1 MDPGAARG
9 RRGPDTGATRRVG
22 TIAGVRLDV
31 WLDVSCLFKT
41 RSEGKRACEGG
52 KVDVNGQAAKP
63 NRELKEGDRLDITR
77 PFGRRQQVVVRGF
90 AEKHIPKADAR
101 LLYED
106 VTPKPSPAE
115 IELLRIAKMA
125 APFTRRASLGAPD
138 KRERRQLRRLKGR
151 D

>member
-1 MDPGAARG
+1 
-9 RRGPDTGATRRVG
+9 
-22 TIAGVRLDV
+22 VRLDV
-31 WLDVSCLFKT
+31 WLDVSCLFRT
-41 RSEGKRACEGG
+41 RSDAKRACEGG

-77 PFGRRQQVVVRGF
+77 PFGRRQQVIVRRF
-90 AEKHIPKADAR
+90 AEKHIPKVEAR

-106 VTPKPSPAE
+106 VTPKPTPEE
-115 IELLRIAKMA
+115 IELLRMAKMA

>member
-1 MDPGAARG
+1 M
-9 RRGPDTGATRRVG
+9 
-22 TIAGVRLDV
+22 RLDV

-41 RSEGKRACEGG
+41 RSEAKRACEGG

-63 NRELKEGDRLDITR
+63 NRELKQGDRLDITR
-77 PFGRRQQVVVRGF
+77 RFGRRQQVVVQGF
-90 AEKHIPKADAR
+90 AEKHIPRADAR

-106 VTPKPSPAE
+106 VTPKPSPE
-115 IELLRIAKMA
+115 ELELLRMARMA

>member
-1 MDPGAARG
+1 M
-9 RRGPDTGATRRVG
+9 
-22 TIAGVRLDV
+22 RLDV

-41 RSEGKRACEGG
+41 RSEAKRACEGG

-63 NRELKEGDRLDITR
+63 NRELKQGDRLDITR
-77 PFGRRQQVVVRGF
+77 RFGRRQQVVVQGF
-90 AEKHIPKADAR
+90 AEKHIPRADAR

-106 VTPKPSPAE
+106 VTPKPSPE
-115 IELLRIAKMA
+115 ELELLKMARMA